1 MNETEWRRIYGVSG
15 GEKLPLVTIIAI
27 NWNYAAYL
35 LTALRS
41 AVAQD
46 YPALEIIVLDNG
58 SEDDSPALIR
68 TFVEQH
74 PQVRFI
80 QLAQNIGQLGAAH
93 HILTQH
99 PVSGDYASFL
109 DTDDFLFPHF
119 ISHHIRAHLALGG
132 ELGVSSSEAIQVGT
146 DGAVIA
152 SSIPHVRLTMAR
164 TWPRIPIAKGT
175 ADQLPPTAIRVPVD
189 VEGWIWSPG
198 TSNVIRRQ
206 TLDAF
211 IAAMPPDILPSY
223 CFDTV
228 ALPFAHEDGGTLLIE
243 APLSAY
249 RTHGSNA
256 SSSMPRLQHFKPHRP
271 TSSARSQGQHA
282 WFQSRQP
289 SMAGRPK
296 VQA

>member
-93 HILTQH
+93 RILTQH

-119 ISHHIRAHLALGG
+119 ISHHIRAHLLLNNGADVSTGDTLQVDRHGTIVAG
-132 ELGVSSSEAIQVGT
+132 NMPHWWKELGVDRPGWVDT
-146 DGAVIA
+146 AVTTHQDA
-152 SSIPHVRLTMAR
+152 PQRLSVTL
-164 TWPRIPIAKGT
+164 I
-175 ADQLPPTAIRVPVD
+175 PPTQRR
-189 VEGWIWSPG
+189 WCWYPG
-198 TSNVIRRQ
+198 TSIVYRRPKIERLMRAIRDPIEVKFA
-206 TLDAF
+206 LDAS
-211 IAAMPPDILPSY
+211 AA
-223 CFDTV
+223 
-228 ALPFAHEDGGTLLIE
+228 PFCHTEGGSIMLNE
-243 APLSAY
+243 PLSGY
-249 RTHGSNA
+249 RIHGRN
-256 SSSMPRLQHFKPHRP
+256 SSVTAPQLQHFDSGRASFEKGNKRQE
-271 TSSARSQGQHA
+271 R
-282 WFQSRQP
+282 WFRKNFRKQRT
-289 SMAGRPK
+289 A
-296 VQA
+296 